1 MGIRIAGT
9 GSYVPEKIRTNADIE
24 KLVDTNDEWIRTRTG
39 VEERRIA
46 AADETASTMAI
57 RAAEKALAQAG
68 VDGRDLDAIVVATIS
83 PDYIFPNTGAL
94 IQHHFQCRQAFCF
107 DLSAACAG
115 FVSSL
120 EVGFMVGL

>member
-9 GSYVPEKIRTNADIE
+9 GSYLPEKIRTNADIE

-46 AADETASTMAI
+46 GPDETASTMAI
-57 RAAEKALAQAG
+57 KAAEQALTQAG
-68 VDGRDLDAIVVATIS
+68 VDGRDIDAIVVATIS

-94 IQHHFQCRQAFCF
+94 VQNHFHCKQAFCF

-115 FVSSL
+115 FPL
-120 EVGFMVGL
+120 R

>member
-9 GSYVPEKIRTNADIE
+9 GSYLTEKILTNADIE

-46 AADETASTMAI
+46 GDDETASTMGI

-68 VDGRDLDAIVVATIS
+68 VDGSDIDAIVVATIS
-83 PDYIFPNTGAL
+83 PTT
-94 IQHHFQCRQAFCF
+94 
-107 DLSAACAG
+107 
-115 FVSSL
+115 SSRTPPR
-120 EVGFMVGL
+120 

>member
-9 GSYVPEKIRTNADIE
+9 GSYVPEKRRTNADLE

-57 RAAEKALAQAG
+57 RAAENAYALSTS
-68 VDGRDLDAIVVATIS
+68 VALR
-83 PDYIFPNTGAL
+83 G
-94 IQHHFQCRQAFCF
+94 
-107 DLSAACAG
+107 
-115 FVSSL
+115 
-120 EVGFMVGL
+120 

>member
-9 GSYVPEKIRTNADIE
+9 GSYLPEKIRTNADIE

-46 AADETASTMAI
+46 GPDETSSTMGI

-68 VDGRDLDAIVVATIS
+68 VDGRDIDAIVVATIS
-83 PDYIFPNTGAL
+83 PD
-94 IQHHFQCRQAFCF
+94 
-107 DLSAACAG
+107 
-115 FVSSL
+115 
-120 EVGFMVGL
+120 